1 VHNSIIGSVSQ
12 YDKRM
17 SQTLFAPL
25 QNRTLKPKKRD
36 STLASSGTSLNI
48 PFVSDYPAAESRLF
62 PWKSVRFAHSSGREW
77 G

>member
-1 VHNSIIGSVSQ
+1 
-12 YDKRM
+12 M

-62 PWKSVRFAHSSGREW
+62 P
-77 G
+77 